1 MINKRDIYHSKF
13 MCCWY
18 DLFKLMRGKIM
29 KLELSE
35 YISMPLDTV
44 INENIRLTLN
54 GEELSKLVS
63 QHYVVSKHCEHLER
77 TSCYALNNS
86 LHVTITELMT
96 GDDKV
101 SGLMSYSVEG

>member
-1 MINKRDIYHSKF
+1 MINKRDIYHGKF

-35 YISMPLDTV
+35 YLIMPLDTV

-63 QHYVVSKHCEHLER
+63 QHHEHYKHYER